1 MKKEIKEEVI
11 QEEDKTV
18 EYVEKKDDK
27 KTRNIALTIVAMICV
42 FFAGCAGMFGLIYA
56 FPSLFTSELTK
67 IEKNVTIN
75 DTGIAESV
83 DKVYNSVV
91 VVSVYQKDSLYG
103 SGTGFVYTK
112 DDKKAYILTN
122 NHVVE
127 KADKAMVTF
136 TDGKVI
142 EAEIVGTNELADIAV
157 LSVSADEA
165 LDVAEIGSSDQMR
178 VGDTVFAVGAP
189 LDSVYSWTVTRG
201 IISGKDRMVQVS
213 ASSGAYIMKVVQ
225 TDAAINNGNS
235 GGPLCNANG
244 EVIGI
249 NSLKLVDESVEGMGF
264 AIPIERAIKYAD
276 MIRNNEIIEQPYL
289 GVSMIN
295 VVDVL
300 YSYPSRYASIYRDLT
315 THNITEGVVVYSVEK
330 DSSAAKAGLEPG
342 DVITKINDDNI
353 INVAYLRY
361 YLYNYNVGD
370 KITITYF
377 RDGNEKTVTI
387 TLEGENK
394 SY

>member
-1 MKKEIKEEVI
+1 MEKEMEE
-11 QEEDKTV
+11 TV
-18 EYVEKKDDK
+18 SEVKKDK
-27 KTRNIALTIVAMICV
+27 KKKSSSKTPLIIVAMICV
-42 FFAGCAGMFGLIYA
+42 FFAGCAGMFGIIYA
-56 FPSLFTSELTK
+56 CPSLFTSELTR
-67 IEKNVTIN
+67 IEKNVTVT
-75 DTGIAESV
+75 DTGLAESV

-91 VVSVYQKDSLYG
+91 VVSVYRKNTLYG
-103 SGTGFVYTK
+103 SGTGFVYSK
-112 DDKKAYILTN
+112 DDDNAYILTN

-127 KADKAMVTF
+127 ESDKVMVSF

-142 EAEIVGTNELADIAV
+142 EADLVGTNELADIAV
-157 LSVSADEA
+157 LSVDADDA
-165 LDVAEIGSSDQMR
+165 LAVAEIGSSEDLK
-178 VGDTVFAVGAP
+178 VGDTSFAVGAP

-201 IISGKDRMVQVS
+201 IISGKDRMVQVA
-213 ASSGAYIMKVVQ
+213 ASSGDYIMKVIQ

-244 EVIGI
+244 EVVGI

-276 MIRNNEIIEQPYL
+276 MIRRGEVIEQPYL
-289 GVSMIN
+289 GVSMLN

-300 YSYPSRYASIYRDLT
+300 YSYSSRYASIYRDLT
-315 THNITEGVVVYSVEK
+315 SHNITEGVVVYSVEK

-342 DVITKINDDNI
+342 DIITKINDDNI

-370 KITITYF
+370 KITITYL
-377 RDGNEKTVTI
+377 RGGSEKTVTI
-387 TLEGENK
+387 TLEGSNK
-394 SY
+394 TY